1 MEPSLAAPVSLA
13 AHTDST
19 IYSSPCALLSSQ
31 RHDGLGRVWRVNGMC
46 VLLQLGLLASPLDA
60 LHATAPLP
68 TYMLRMLP
76 KVWFDLKQTVVRL
89 EADRGSARSRPWFGP
104 KHDSPTTIPSWHH
117 DTAEAGELSCGRKR
131 ANDMPGMSIFRN
143 FTNQFF

>member
-76 KVWFDLKQTVVRL
+76 KVWFDLK
-89 EADRGSARSRPWFGP
+89 
-104 KHDSPTTIPSWHH
+104 
-117 DTAEAGELSCGRKR
+117 
-131 ANDMPGMSIFRN
+131 
-143 FTNQFF
+143 